1 MCQIG
6 YNVFAFCS
14 ILAAANHRVHTEA
27 ISAQSATL
35 LIPASSLPHEQKEQD
50 CWETSHW
57 KDHSH
62 SATCASQLTDARCR
76 QGMALLSPPL
86 YGDYGC
92 HTTCTISKDRLQ
104 WDNVLMACQVC
115 ISQHLPM
122 PSPLHGLYTLLPRA
136 FLLAWPTPSCHNGC
150 RRPFRHTP
158 MASYVIL
165 VSSLRQHAQKM
176 DGVTSTL
183 RTAPVLPLAHTQLR
197 AMVVMLS

>member
-1 MCQIG
+1 MPNYRVHSKRKKKTRCLQWSVLESWDPANYRQYATMCQIG

-57 KDHSH
+57 KDHNH
-62 SATCASQLTDARCR
+62 SATCASRLTDARCR

-115 ISQHLPM
+115 ISQHEIQ
-122 PSPLHGLYTLLPRA
+122 R
-136 FLLAWPTPSCHNGC
+136 
-150 RRPFRHTP
+150 
-158 MASYVIL
+158 
-165 VSSLRQHAQKM
+165 
-176 DGVTSTL
+176 
-183 RTAPVLPLAHTQLR
+183 
-197 AMVVMLS
+197 